1 MTFCIIICYI
11 NIKQAI
17 NYMLHIYQDAHK
29 IIEHFEK
36 TEKMANTEYNNIWTD
51 HV

>member
-1 MTFCIIICYI
+1 
-11 NIKQAI
+11 
-17 NYMLHIYQDAHK
+17 MLHIYVYAHK

-36 TEKMANTEYNNIWTD
+36 TEKMANTEYNDIWTE